1 MIKPAVSVALAVG
14 LFAAPAMAADKAQST
29 QPQPARQMG
38 WLAQTVRTVVVFHGC
53 TERLKEKFKIGPL
66 NGIEVTHMDANGGD
80 LSGAMD
86 VKFEAVTTEKKT
98 QRKSRF
104 VGVCHI
110 GREGETRIEA
120 RLVSQAGGGVVR
132 RVPAGK
138 IAG

>member
-1 MIKPAVSVALAVG
+1 MIKTAVSIALAVG
-14 LFAAPAMAADKAQST
+14 LLAAPSAMAADKPT
-29 QPQPARQMG
+29 ARQMG
-38 WLAQTVRTVVVFHGC
+38 WFAQTVRSVVVFHSC

-66 NGIEVTHMDANGGD
+66 NDIDVTHMNSDNDD

-86 VKFEAVTTEKKT
+86 VRFEAVTTEKKT
-98 QRKSRF
+98 QRKSHF

-110 GREGETRIEA
+110 GREGETRVEA
-120 RLVSQAGGGVVR
+120 RLVGQNGGGVVR

>member
-1 MIKPAVSVALAVG
+1 MTKVAASAALA
-14 LFAAPAMAADKAQST
+14 LSLLAAPSAMAADK
-29 QPQPARQMG
+29 PPQMG

-53 TERLKEKFKIGPL
+53 TERLKEKFQIGPL
-66 NGIEVTHMDANGGD
+66 NGIEVTHMDAGD
-80 LSGAMD
+80 ANLAGAMD
-86 VKFEAVTTEKKT
+86 VRFEAVTTERKT

-120 RLVSQAGGGVVR
+120 RLVSQDSGGVVR
-132 RVPAGK
+132 RVPPGR

>member
-1 MIKPAVSVALAVG
+1 MNKMAVSVALAAS
-14 LFAAPAMAADKAQST
+14 LIAAPPATSADK
-29 QPQPARQMG
+29 PPPRQMG
-38 WLAQTVRTVVVFHGC
+38 WLAQSVRTVVVFHGC

-66 NGIEVTHMDANGGD
+66 NGIEITHMDAKGAD

-86 VKFEAVTTEKKT
+86 VSFEAVTTEKKT
-98 QRKSRF
+98 QRKSHF

-110 GREGETRIEA
+110 GAEGETRIEA
-120 RLVSQAGGGVVR
+120 RLVGQGGDGVVR